1 MDKKIIKR
9 IFATCVLIFFYCV
22 VWMLLELIIDGQIVN
37 KIIDNIIILLFV
49 PIIFMATRH
58 IIQ

>member
-9 IFATCVLIFFYCV
+9 IFTTCIFIFFYCV

-49 PIIFMATRH
+49 PIIFMATKH

>member
-9 IFATCVLIFFYCV
+9 IFITCALTFFCCV
-22 VWMLLELIIDGQIVN
+22 IWMLLELIIDGQIVN
-37 KIIDNIIILLFV
+37 KIIDNIIMLLFV
-49 PIIFMATRH
+49 PIIFIATKY

>member
-9 IFATCVLIFFYCV
+9 ICTTCVLIFIFCV

-37 KIIDNIIILLFV
+37 KIIDNIIMSLFV
-49 PIIFMATRH
+49 PIIFMATKY

>member
-9 IFATCVLIFFYCV
+9 IFTTCVLIFFCCV

-49 PIIFMATRH
+49 PIIFTATKY